1 MIANALIITIAILL
15 ALAFWLMGELKFLI
29 PYRFILYHQYGTL
42 ILGWMAILFANV
54 FAAVYVIQ
62 RKFFLKDTGRKLSH
76 VDKQVVSGHAPVPTP
91 IQDEEQR

>member
-76 VDKQVVSGHAPVPTP
+76 VDKQVVSGHAPVPTLME
-91 IQDEEQR
+91 DEEQH